1 MKIIKIKSIHHENIH
16 LNERSQITYQKDPKF
31 LLDEVIIEQ
40 SEPKSTRNT
49 ELIIDQESDSIL
61 WEEKIEI

>member
-1 MKIIKIKSIHHENIH
+1 MKIIKIKSIHYENIH
-16 LNERSQITYQKDPKF
+16 VNEGSQITYQKNPKF

-40 SEPKSTRNT
+40 LEPKSTRNT

-61 WEEKIEI
+61 RIK